1 MRTTKIKLCGMMR
14 ECDIDFANEAKPDYV
29 GFIFADTRRKITP
42 EQAITFRTKLS
53 DDIMAVGVF
62 VNENVDVVANIANS
76 NAIDIIQLHGNE
88 DEKYISLLK
97 SKINNKKIFKAV
109 RVFSP
114 QQIVNAAGLDVDAL
128 LLDAYRKGVP
138 GGTGECFNWELI
150 NDAFKLAE
158 NKEKKGKI
166 CNKPYFM
173 AGGIDITNYKEA
185 MSLNPYGLDISSGI
199 ETDGKKDRTK
209 MIELVRRIR
218 NV

>member
-1 MRTTKIKLCGMMR
+1 MRTKVKLCGMMQ

-42 EQAITFRTKLS
+42 EQANTFRTKLS
-53 DDIMAVGVF
+53 DDIFAVGVF
-62 VNENVDVVANIANS
+62 VDENVDIVAEIANS
-76 NAIDIIQLHGNE
+76 GAIDIIQLHGNE

-109 RVFSP
+109 RVSSP
-114 QQIVNAAGLDVDAL
+114 QQIVNAAGLDIDAL

-138 GGTGECFNWELI
+138 GGTGECFDWKLI
-150 NDAFKLAE
+150 NDALKLAG
-158 NKEKKGKI
+158 NKDEYGKI

-173 AGGIDITNYKEA
+173 AGGIDINNYKEA
-185 MSLNPYGLDISSGI
+185 MSLKPYGLDISSGI
-199 ETDGKKDRTK
+199 ETAGKKDRTK